1 MSCLHHGCLKLS
13 TLWIECTHMFSCVF
27 SPRAIEVMTAS
38 PSWLTFVC
46 SAILLQLFG
55 FGCGRG
61 LVVGLIVP
69 AWVMIHDAGV
79 LIRNNL

>member
-27 SPRAIEVMTAS
+27 SPRAIEVMTTS
-38 PSWLTFVC
+38 PSWL
-46 SAILLQLFG
+46 AISLLQLFG

-61 LVVGLIVP
+61 LVVVGLIVP